1 MFSISGP
8 QILTYEYDQVGNRT
22 KKIDGGVTTTYNYNG
37 MNQLIS
43 LVENGVTTNFTYDA
57 NGNMTQKTKGIEWW
71 KYYYDFENR
80 LTKVEYFDG
89 SQTIILGQYYY
100 DGDGKRIKKVE
111 ASQTTIYIYLGWN
124 IIFEKESS
132 TMTETKH
139 VFGPNGHV
147 ADIKGSTRYYYH
159 SDHLGSLRQET
170 DDAGNAVWSSPAQY
184 EPFGELRSGGSQN
197 EDGYFYTGK
206 LRDYRTGL
214 YYYGNRYYDPIQ
226 GRFLT
231 KDILTGSATNSQK
244 WNPYIYVLNNPLR
257 YTDPT
262 GNYNSDEVRFSFAGK
277 NGRIMTWGGENV
289 SGEGYFL
296 TGNGIV
302 KIQIANIGTNSSH
315 TIAPTPTPAPAAPI
329 SARARA
335 YMNREEKYEE
345 GLVDVVNSSKGSVSR
360 EQAYANKEARQEVS
374 SLVESGMSKENA
386 MKAVLGVTLMT
397 MGALAFY
404 AGAPLAI
411 TYGSAALVSGGA
423 ILLSVFAFLISGDGV
438 CIAAAGLFIP
448 TFGTILAVAL
458 IGVALVAIGAVA
470 FYYGGQMIN
479 DAFNS

>member
-124 IIFEKESS
+124 IILEKESS

-231 KDILTGSATNSQK
+231 KDILAGSATNSQK
-244 WNPYIYVLNNPLR
+244 WNPYIYVLNNPLK

-262 GNYNSDEVRFSFAGK
+262 GNYNSDEDRFSFAGQ
-277 NGRIMTWGGENV
+277 NGRIMTWNGGNV
-289 SGEGYFL
+289 SGEDMFL
-296 TGNGIV
+296 TENGIV
-302 KIQIANIGTNSSH
+302 KIQTANTGTNSSL
-315 TIAPTPTPAPAAPI
+315 TINPTKTPVPGSGESLGENEGYNQYNDATQFSKNARYRIGKKVDSDGKVYYDFEKPEYRNLAI
-329 SARARA
+329 SDAQELAIKRI
-335 YMNREEKYEE
+335 NE
-345 GLVDVVNSSKGSVSR
+345 GALNPD
-360 EQAYANKEARQEVS
+360 EQADFVKGFLKGLLKGAEDANAGHSRTGGLPPPTMETS
-374 SLVESGMSKENA
+374 SVGTGIVVE
-386 MKAVLGVTLMT
+386 
-397 MGALAFY
+397 
-404 AGAPLAI
+404 
-411 TYGSAALVSGGA
+411 GG
-423 ILLSVFAFLISGDGV
+423 ICGICEIFS
-438 CIAAAGLFIP
+438 P
-448 TFGTILAVAL
+448 TFLGPICIIFKHL
-458 IGVALVAIGAVA
+458 IGI
-470 FYYGGQMIN
+470 FTN
-479 DAFNS
+479 WW